1 MHYNTPPS
9 IYVLYRLTLRTCTVP
24 LTEVED
30 DPCAEVHVELQP
42 LLPCTVQQLGAR
54 RGADAGMRDGLEAE
68 EGAGLAPCC
77 RPLLQL
83 LSIKRRGRRERRRA
97 SSVAA
102 SESLW
107 GAHPDIGQYRLYIWY
122 GVHLIP
128 PSTADAAAAVP

>member
-68 EGAGLAPCC
+68 EGAGLAPTRRLARRGWC
-77 RPLLQL
+77 RPLLKLQ
-83 LSIKRRGRRERRRA
+83 LSIKRRGRREWRR
-97 SSVAA
+97 STSVAA

-107 GAHPDIGQYRLYIWY
+107 GGTPDIGRYRRYRC
-122 GVHLIP
+122 
-128 PSTADAAAAVP
+128 